1 MLEGE
6 AKAMSTLSSLEGEGS
21 LMVLSILS
29 TEEGLFKAHP
39 TLRAKAAMKGVVVHP
54 VAQLGESVGARE
66 VQVEGVAEAATIKV
80 HLIVL
85 LISTLPVHSILLP
98 NRTGVKGLRSITKCN
113 LRATDRHLQCMEGLR
128 DLLSHQ
134 CLRVHG
140 LYNQEDGALHILVLP
155 MDLVEVLLCKFLRPL
170 QVMGLVLV

>member
-1 MLEGE
+1 MVLRMLVRKAMDKSILSTLEVEHMAMVRPILSMLEGE
-6 AKAMSTLSSLEGEGS
+6 VKAMSTLSSLEGEGS
-21 LMVLSILS
+21 PMALSILS

-85 LISTLPVHSILLP
+85 LISTLPVPTVGCAS
-98 NRTGVKGLRSITKCN
+98 RLRLT
-113 LRATDRHLQCMEGLR
+113 A
-128 DLLSHQ
+128 DL
-134 CLRVHG
+134 
-140 LYNQEDGALHILVLP
+140 
-155 MDLVEVLLCKFLRPL
+155 F
-170 QVMGLVLV
+170 